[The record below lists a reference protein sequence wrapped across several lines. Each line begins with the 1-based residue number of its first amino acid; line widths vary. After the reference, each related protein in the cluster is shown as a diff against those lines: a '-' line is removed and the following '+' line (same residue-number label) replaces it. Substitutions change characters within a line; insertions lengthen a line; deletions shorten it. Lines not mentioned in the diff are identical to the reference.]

1 MERTPFSLY
10 NGERKANKRSKAMA
24 TMNLQ
29 DRAEY
34 LSLALFSQGIVSVL
48 IDYVDENKTRRLK
61 ELLRDALQS
70 LRQTEGTPLPTHQR
84 AVAFTTYEHL
94 RTLEEVWSNDDR
106 ANAIKK
112 IRRVLRAP
120 NSPATK
126 PVANELIDLFSK
138 LQVQALWN
146 FEQPRPVA
154 PDVMQRLCKLA

>member
-1 MERTPFSLY
+1 M
-10 NGERKANKRSKAMA
+10 AM
-24 TMNLQ
+24 MDLQ
-29 DRAEY
+29 DRSEY
-34 LSLALFSQGIVSVL
+34 LSLALFSQGIVCVL

-61 ELLRDALQS
+61 ETLQKALAS
-70 LRQTEGTPLPTHQR
+70 LKQTEGRSVPPHQR
-84 AVAFTTYEHL
+84 AVALTTYEHL
-94 RTLEEVWSNDDR
+94 TTLDEVWSKDDR
-106 ANAIKK
+106 ASAIKR

-120 NSPATK
+120 NNPASK